1 MYDTISVHIPDPRT
15 SGLPGSLP
23 VLRESYNPQSDKF
36 GFFGLL
42 GNLRVYNDSRVTHV
56 EGSIAKF
63 HLGSNCQSLTRN
75 EITSAFQKLSDSLGL
90 DIRPATVSRV
100 DLAHTFEVSQP
111 VQAYLRR
118 FAETPRYKMASF
130 GGGETI
136 TYTNGFRALSF
147 YDKRL
152 EMLKAKERI
161 PVDLAGNP
169 LLRYEMQL
177 RHRLCAQ
184 LKLSSLTI
192 AMLTDEQLYHSLIER
207 WRSGYFSILK
217 KRDSIESIS
226 LGNVRDLCSSLALL
240 GAQHVDVDEIQ
251 REITRQRKCDE
262 ISKSKSQRLRRALR
276 NVVLSKR
283 LTCPFDSIAEL
294 DRLITEVAESW
305 A

>member
-1 MYDTISVHIPDPRT
+1 
-15 SGLPGSLP
+15 
-23 VLRESYNPQSDKF
+23 
-36 GFFGLL
+36 
-42 GNLRVYNDSRVTHV
+42 
-56 EGSIAKF
+56 
-63 HLGSNCQSLTRN
+63 
-75 EITSAFQKLSDSLGL
+75 
-90 DIRPATVSRV
+90 
-100 DLAHTFEVSQP
+100 
-111 VQAYLRR
+111 
-118 FAETPRYKMASF
+118 MASF